1 MELLLAFFLFGVI
14 ARALR
19 SELAFPPALHDTLSV
34 VLLLT
39 IGLKGGVELAA
50 QSLAAVW
57 LPALCVVAMGCALTV
72 IAYLALSRWVRLS
85 RVDAAAVAAHY
96 GSVSVGT
103 FAVASATLAAQ
114 GVAFEPSFS
123 LFVVLLEA
131 PAIFI
136 GVALARRGVS
146 SGARW
151 GFGAVAHEILCG
163 KSLAL
168 LVGGLAIG
176 WAYGADGIAPIA
188 PVFFGGFKGVLALF
202 LLDMGLVCGD
212 RLSSL
217 RRHGVRLV
225 VFAIAMPL
233 VAAGIGM
240 AVGRLL
246 GLSIG
251 GMAMLAT
258 LAASASY
265 IAAPAAI
272 RIAVPEANPTLSLT
286 AALGITFP
294 FNIAIGIPLYL
305 ELARQLS

>member
-1 MELLLAFFLFGVI
+1 MELLLAFFLFGVV
-14 ARALR
+14 ARVLR
-19 SELAFPPALHDTLSV
+19 SELSFPPALHDTLSV
-34 VLLLT
+34 VLLLA

-50 QSLAAVW
+50 QPLAEVW
-57 LPALCVVAMGCALTV
+57 KPALCVVAMGCALTV
-72 IAYLALSRWVRLS
+72 IAYLALSTWVRLS
-85 RVDAAAVAAHY
+85 RVDAAGVAAHY

-103 FAVASATLAAQ
+103 FAVASASFAAQ
-114 GVAFEPSFS
+114 GVTFESSFS

-146 SGARW
+146 AGSRS
-151 GFGAVAHEILCG
+151 GFGALAREILCG

-188 PVFFGGFKGVLALF
+188 PLFFGGFKGLLALF
-202 LLDMGLVCGD
+202 LLDMGLVCGE
-212 RLSSL
+212 RFSSL
-217 RRHGVRLV
+217 RRHGLRLV

-233 VAAGIGM
+233 FAAVIG
-240 AVGRLL
+240 AGLGRLL
-246 GLSIG
+246 CFSIG
-251 GMAMLAT
+251 GTAMLAT

-305 ELARQLS
+305 ELARRLS

>member
-1 MELLLAFFLFGVI
+1 MDLLLAFFLFGVI

-19 SELAFPPALHDTLSV
+19 SELAFPPALHDSLSI

-50 QSLAAVW
+50 QSLAEVW
-57 LPALCVVAMGCALTV
+57 LPALCVVAMGCALTG
-72 IAYLALSRWVRLS
+72 IAYLVLSTWVRLPK
-85 RVDAAAVAAHY
+85 VDAAAVAAHY

-103 FAVASATLAAQ
+103 FAVASASLAAK
-114 GVAFEPSFS
+114 GVPFEPSFS

-136 GVALARRGVS
+136 GVALARRG
-146 SGARW
+146 ARSETRS
-151 GFGAVAHEILCG
+151 GFGAVAQEILRG
-163 KSLAL
+163 KSLVL

-176 WAYGADGIAPIA
+176 WGFGADGLAPIT
-188 PVFFGGFKGVLALF
+188 PLFFGGFKGLLALF

-217 RRHGVRLV
+217 RRHGARLV
-225 VFAIAMPL
+225 VFAVAMPL
-233 VAAGIGM
+233 FAAGLGM
-240 AVGRLL
+240 ALAKLL
-246 GLSIG
+246 GFSVG
-251 GMAMLAT
+251 GTAMLAT

-265 IAAPAAI
+265 IAAPAAL

-305 ELARQLS
+305 EVARQLP